1 MSKTTIW
8 AAFLCVAFV
17 ALPTLA
23 AEQDDYKLG
32 PDSLQRLPGVPQGKV
47 MKLAW
52 NTSKVFP
59 GTTRDWWI
67 YVPSQYD
74 ARTPACVM
82 VFQDGSGYVSETGA
96 QRLPIVFDNL
106 ISKKEMPVTIG
117 IFINPGTKP
126 AAAEGG
132 RPISNRSFE
141 YDTLSDQYARF
152 LIEEILPEVSKTYR
166 ITDDP
171 QGHAICGLSSGAI
184 CAFTVAWER
193 PDVFRKVLS
202 QIGSF
207 TSIAYR
213 PARDGQPMQPGGDLY
228 PTLIRKT
235 RPVKPIRVFLQ
246 DGSNDLDNNHGAW
259 FLANQQMAAALKF
272 SGYDYKTEWGHGT
285 HNPNH
290 GGAIMPDA
298 LRWLW
303 RDFGKPAQK

>member
-1 MSKTTIW
+1 MITS
-8 AAFLCVAFV
+8 
-17 ALPTLA
+17 LA
-23 AEQDDYKLG
+23 RIRSGQ
-32 PDSLQRLPGVPQGKV
+32 PGVPQGKV
-47 MKLAW
+47 TKLSW
-52 NTSKVFP
+52 STSKVFP

-67 YVPSQYD
+67 YVPAQYD

-106 ISKKEMPVTIG
+106 INKKEMPVTIG

-126 AAAEGG
+126 AATEGG
-132 RPISNRSFE
+132 RPVSNRSFE

-152 LIEEILPEVSKTYR
+152 LIEEILPEVSSNTYR

-171 QGHAICGLSSGAI
+171 EGHALCGLSSGAI

-213 PARDGQPMQPGGDLY
+213 PAHEGQPMQPGGDLY

-235 RPVKPIRVFLQ
+235 KTPSSRSGSSSRMAPTTWTTIMGVVFGQSADGRRAEVFRLRLQ
-246 DGSNDLDNNHGAW
+246 NRMGPRHP
-259 FLANQQMAAALKF
+259 QPQ
-272 SGYDYKTEWGHGT
+272 
-285 HNPNH
+285 P
-290 GGAIMPDA
+290 
-298 LRWLW
+298 RR
-303 RDFGKPAQK
+303 RDHA